1 MSGWVALHS
10 CSVRE
15 MNLGA
20 GRWERSGFALLR
32 SLLHAFCGMR
42 TILAGQ
48 QLRAS
53 WARGA
58 SRSARAAILEPE
70 RAGMQ
75 LRMMGRGG
83 IMGGRA
89 RGRAG
94 AASKKRG
101 RACSRHRL
109 DRDRCNGIRGCTS
122 TRCSTHSPSGLI
134 SVACTYEIT
143 LTRFAV
149 IIRGCLLL
157 SLVVDAVR
165 PRAASRCGAALCCCC
180 VPSGACCVAGRFAD
194 TLWLLGNGE
203 IPHMYPVRLRAGSGD
218 RGLRPGLRGRH

>member
-1 MSGWVALHS
+1 MGFARHLCAAPAWRRTNSAVRRRDGCRGRARSRLGGAGRMSGWVALHS

-89 RGRAG
+89 RERAGGRAGGQAG

-101 RACSRHRL
+101 RRVLAPPARSL
-109 DRDRCNGIRGCTS
+109 
-122 TRCSTHSPSGLI
+122 
-134 SVACTYEIT
+134 
-143 LTRFAV
+143 AV
-149 IIRGCLLL
+149 VEFEEPRARAAQHIHLQGAPLLL
-157 SLVVDAVR
+157 VL
-165 PRAASRCGAALCCCC
+165 
-180 VPSGACCVAGRFAD
+180 
-194 TLWLLGNGE
+194 
-203 IPHMYPVRLRAGSGD
+203 
-218 RGLRPGLRGRH
+218 